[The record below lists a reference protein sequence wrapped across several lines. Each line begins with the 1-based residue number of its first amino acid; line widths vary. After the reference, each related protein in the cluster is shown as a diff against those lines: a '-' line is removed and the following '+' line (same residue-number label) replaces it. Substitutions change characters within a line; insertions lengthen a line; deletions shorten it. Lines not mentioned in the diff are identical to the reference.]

1 MKSKIASKL
10 FLRTPSVKSISID
23 SNLGLLVLYTFNL
36 FQLRLMQRFVLV
48 IQNNIILVIY
58 RNKLTD

>member
-1 MKSKIASKL
+1 M
-10 FLRTPSVKSISID
+10 D

-36 FQLRLMQRFVLV
+36 FQLRLVQRFVLV

-58 RNKLTD
+58 RNKLTVLDNNLLASSYD